1 MRGILRYDCG
11 MTLELS
17 DKFERMDKCFRD
29 KVQKTHF
36 DVLNLM
42 ELYTMYKINPKA
54 PEIRNKVIS
63 KIIMK
68 ENCDKNPFFK
78 CEMCY
83 TLLPRKE
90 MLYKHIWKY
99 HDNEN
104 LGK

>member
-1 MRGILRYDCG
+1 

-17 DKFERMDKCFRD
+17 DKCFRD

-68 ENCDKNPFFK
+68 ENCDKNSFFK

>member
-1 MRGILRYDCG
+1 
-11 MTLELS
+11 
-17 DKFERMDKCFRD
+17 
-29 KVQKTHF
+29 
-36 DVLNLM
+36 
-42 ELYTMYKINPKA
+42 MYKINPKS

-68 ENCDKNPFFK
+68 ENCEKNPFYK

-90 MLYKHIWKY
+90 NLYKHIWKY

-104 LGK
+104 LGKQNPYVWLSDNCVIGCGFASSEKAHALHYLPFA